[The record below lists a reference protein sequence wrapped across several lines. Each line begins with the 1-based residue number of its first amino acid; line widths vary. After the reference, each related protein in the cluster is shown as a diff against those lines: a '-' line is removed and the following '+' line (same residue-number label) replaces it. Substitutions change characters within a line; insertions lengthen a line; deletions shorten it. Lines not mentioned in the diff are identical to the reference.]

1 MINEK
6 QLILKQNPENTLSQ
20 TLKNS
25 FTTWISPECN
35 FEELR
40 NKAQYKD
47 MVQLSKD
54 NISLLTSLCSH
65 RETPKLRKSISFG
78 MVVLSYFERSL
89 QKEDED
95 VALFY
100 VGKLMGCVET
110 LDRLQFAGD
119 QNLMA
124 VERAKLFGTKH

>member
-65 RETPKLRKSISFG
+65 RETPKLRKSIYFG
-78 MVVLSYFERSL
+78 MVVLLLLDIRNLLKTVTLLNICRNRHAIIAYVKIRT
-89 QKEDED
+89 
-95 VALFY
+95 VAFI
-100 VGKLMGCVET
+100 
-110 LDRLQFAGD
+110 
-119 QNLMA
+119 
-124 VERAKLFGTKH
+124 

>member
-47 MVQLSKD
+47 MVQLSKT
-54 NISLLTSLCSH
+54 ISVC
-65 RETPKLRKSISFG
+65 
-78 MVVLSYFERSL
+78 
-89 QKEDED
+89 
-95 VALFY
+95 
-100 VGKLMGCVET
+100 
-110 LDRLQFAGD
+110 
-119 QNLMA
+119 
-124 VERAKLFGTKH
+124 